1 MSRIVIVGGGA
12 AGIELSTLLAKAN
25 RKKHEIILVEP
36 ETDHYW
42 KPRLHEIAAGT
53 FDRELDSVCY
63 FTHGAING
71 YQHYQAAMTDIDRE
85 NKMLA
90 VRRNDGTEAMV
101 KYDYLIVAV
110 GAVSNDFNT
119 TGARDNCI
127 FLDSASQARHAWNKI
142 SQLLREGND
151 RTVNIVG
158 AGATGVELAAELARV
173 SHKLQR
179 YNAAKL
185 TINLIEAADRVLP
198 NSPQKMSA
206 KVLKELQ
213 RTNIN
218 VMLNTRI
225 SEVSEHGMV
234 TADNQPLEADIQFWA
249 AGVKAPEWLKGLG
262 GLEYNRMN
270 QIIVNA
276 NLTTTIDDSIFS
288 LGDCAS
294 IPQADGSFVP
304 PKAQAANRAAV
315 HLAKSLTAL
324 LRGKELTDF
333 EFKDGGM
340 VVAVGH
346 HFAVGS
352 FAPHSKM
359 ANNLVFKGRLIRR
372 LYDTIFRLHQRTVE
386 GMFTVSRLIITKRLK
401 ALFQPSING
410 L

>member
-63 FTHGAING
+63 FTHGAVNG

-90 VRRNDGTEAMV
+90 VRRNDGTEAAV
-101 KYDYLIVAV
+101 KYDYLVVAV

-218 VMLNTRI
+218 VLLNTRI

-270 QIIVNA
+270 QIVVNA
-276 NLTTTIDDSIFS
+276 NLTTTIDDSIFA

-315 HLAKSLTAL
+315 HLTKSLTGL

-346 HFAVGS
+346 HVAVGS
-352 FAPHSKM
+352 FAPNSKM

-401 ALFQPSING
+401 ALFQPNG
-410 L
+410 M

>member
-71 YQHYQAAMTDIDRE
+71 YQHYQAAMTDINRE

-101 KYDYLIVAV
+101 KYDYLVVAV

-142 SQLLREGND
+142 SQLLREGSD

-198 NSPQKMSA
+198 NSPLKMSE
-206 KVLKELQ
+206 KVLKELK

-218 VMLNTRI
+218 VLLNTRI
-225 SEVSEHGMV
+225 SEVSDHGMV

-249 AGVKAPEWLKGLG
+249 AGVKAPDWLNGIG

-270 QIIVNA
+270 QILVNA
-276 NLTTTIDDSIFS
+276 NLTTTVDNSIFS

-315 HLAKSLTAL
+315 HLTKSLTDL

-359 ANNLVFKGRLIRR
+359 ANKLVFKGRLIRR

-401 ALFQPSING
+401 ALFQPNG
-410 L
+410 M

>member
-25 RKKHEIILVEP
+25 HKKHEIILVEP

-71 YQHYQAAMTDIDRE
+71 YQHYQAAMTDINRE
-85 NKMLA
+85 DKMLV
-90 VRRNDGTEAMV
+90 VRRNDGTQAMV
-101 KYDYLIVAV
+101 KYDYLVVAV

-198 NSPQKMSA
+198 NSPQKMSS

-218 VMLNTRI
+218 VLLNTRI
-225 SEVSEHGMV
+225 SEVSDHGMV
-234 TADNQPLEADIQFWA
+234 TADNQPLDADIQFWA
-249 AGVKAPEWLKGLG
+249 AGVKAPDWLNGVG

-270 QIIVNA
+270 QILVNA
-276 NLTTTIDDSIFS
+276 NLTTTVDDSIFS

-315 HLAKSLTAL
+315 HLTKSLTNL

-359 ANNLVFKGRLIRR
+359 ADKLVFKGRLIRR

-386 GMFTVSRLIITKRLK
+386 GLFTVSRLIITKRLK
-401 ALFQPSING
+401 ALFQPNG
-410 L
+410 M

>member
-1 MSRIVIVGGGA
+1 
-12 AGIELSTLLAKAN
+12 
-25 RKKHEIILVEP
+25 
-36 ETDHYW
+36 
-42 KPRLHEIAAGT
+42 
-53 FDRELDSVCY
+53 
-63 FTHGAING
+63 
-71 YQHYQAAMTDIDRE
+71 MTDINRE

-90 VRRNDGTEAMV
+90 VRRNDGTEAAV
-101 KYDYLIVAV
+101 KYDYLVVAV

-218 VMLNTRI
+218 VLLNTRI

-234 TADNQPLEADIQFWA
+234 TADNQALEADIQFWA
-249 AGVKAPEWLKGLG
+249 AGVKAPEWLNGLG

-276 NLTTTIDDSIFS
+276 NLTTTIDDSIFA

-315 HLAKSLTAL
+315 HLTKSLTGL

-352 FAPHSKM
+352 FAPQSKM
-359 ANNLVFKGRLIRR
+359 ANSLVFKGRLIRR

-401 ALFQPSING
+401 ALFQPTG
-410 L
+410 M